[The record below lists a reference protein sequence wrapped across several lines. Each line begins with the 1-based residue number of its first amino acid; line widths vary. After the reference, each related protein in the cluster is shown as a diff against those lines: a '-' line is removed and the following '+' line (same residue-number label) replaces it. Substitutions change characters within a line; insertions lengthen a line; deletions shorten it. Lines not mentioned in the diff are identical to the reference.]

1 MNLLIEKF
9 DHKGFTI
16 EMHYS
21 EYTEYN
27 NPLQFWDEDEEVLA
41 CWHNRYNIGN
51 YSIDRSLTDRYSP
64 DVVLISIIYDHFDDD
79 DVYCEDLSE
88 LEENEEL
95 RERLLDI
102 IHEKYVVEVVS
113 LLDHSGL
120 ALYHGVRNGWDIG
133 PIGYHIHVVGN
144 ENRESVE
151 KRMERSLAEY
161 SAFINGECYEG
172 HIIDSSGDIIEVID
186 GYIGDYEA
194 AVEDIKSNVVA
205 LYNFETN

>member
-1 MNLLIEKF
+1 
-9 DHKGFTI
+9 
-16 EMHYS
+16 MHYS
-21 EYTEYN
+21 NDAEYN
-27 NPLQFWDEDEEVLA
+27 NPLQFWDENKEILA
-41 CWHNRYNIGN
+41 CNHRRYSIGN
-51 YSIDRSLTDRYSP
+51 ASIDRSLIENHSP
-64 DVVLISIIYDHFDDD
+64 DVALIGLVFDMFYDD

-144 ENRESVE
+144 ENRECIE
-151 KRMERSLAEY
+151 KRMEASLEEY

-194 AVEDIKSNVVA
+194 AVEDIKSNIVA